1 MNDLQIKR
9 GMNIMA
15 ADGKRTDGVL
25 RDARN
30 VLVDDAGEV
39 VSRQTYGTL
48 LDGRQFIA
56 LRTNNDRLYAATTSE
71 LWMFDDATPLK
82 LADIEAV
89 ARAWFV
95 RAPDGVILATDSGYW
110 MIAPDNTVRRIDL
123 PKRPPPVLRPID
135 GKLLPGVY
143 KIAVAV
149 VDSTG
154 VEGPMS
160 LVCNIALPQGGGIS
174 VTSYGNVRVYLSHAN
189 GSELWHVAD
198 CAGVVDLR
206 TADYGHAAIAA
217 FEDSLPPTEFAV
229 CFEGRLWA
237 LAGNT
242 LYFSQPY
249 RYGVMD
255 AVNGF
260 IQIPGRGNGLAALDT
275 GLFVGTTTGTYLLTS
290 SDMATAELRHVHPL
304 PVVRR
309 SMTTFEGAMLR
320 GAIDNPPQKL
330 VACWFTSK
338 GHVVGLPDGSTHML
352 SPDQVML
359 APDAGVSSELSFE
372 GENYV
377 VTFLSTPA
385 PYADQCVFTK
395 PRS

>member
-39 VSRQTYGTL
+39 VSRPTYGTL

-71 LWMFDDATPLK
+71 LWVFDDATPLK

-95 RAPDGVILATDSGYW
+95 RAPDGLILATDSGYW

-123 PKRPPPVLRPID
+123 PRRPPPVLRPID
-135 GKLLPGVY
+135 GNLLPGVY

-174 VTSYGNVRVYLSHAN
+174 VTSYGNVRVYMSHAN

-198 CAGVVDLR
+198 CAGVVDHVLLITGMRRSRRSR
-206 TADYGHAAIAA
+206 TACRRPNSPCASKVVCGRWLATPSTSA
-217 FEDSLPPTEFAV
+217 SL
-229 CFEGRLWA
+229 
-237 LAGNT
+237 
-242 LYFSQPY
+242 
-249 RYGVMD
+249 
-255 AVNGF
+255 
-260 IQIPGRGNGLAALDT
+260 I
-275 GLFVGTTTGTYLLTS
+275 
-290 SDMATAELRHVHPL
+290 ATA
-304 PVVRR
+304 
-309 SMTTFEGAMLR
+309 
-320 GAIDNPPQKL
+320 
-330 VACWFTSK
+330 
-338 GHVVGLPDGSTHML
+338 
-352 SPDQVML
+352 
-359 APDAGVSSELSFE
+359 
-372 GENYV
+372 
-377 VTFLSTPA
+377 
-385 PYADQCVFTK
+385 
-395 PRS
+395 